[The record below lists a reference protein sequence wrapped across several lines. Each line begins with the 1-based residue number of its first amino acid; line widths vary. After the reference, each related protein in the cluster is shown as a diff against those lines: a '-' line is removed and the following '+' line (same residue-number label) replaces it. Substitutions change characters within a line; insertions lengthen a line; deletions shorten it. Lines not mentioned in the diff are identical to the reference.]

1 LVPDDRSGLHRSLVR
16 ARRAAKDAPGVRAAA
31 GEWLTFLEQE
41 AARAPTAEARAA
53 LDSHRVSAAVQLGA
67 PERAVAALEQSERDL
82 PDDPN
87 PSARLAALY
96 HEQGRLEEALAASG
110 RALAKV
116 QGTRRLRVFRDRAT
130 LLEKAGR
137 RAEAIRTLEEALA
150 YAEDLS
156 RVQVPTR
163 TRTAL
168 ENELTELR
176 SKPPPER

>member
-1 LVPDDRSGLHRSLVR
+1 
-16 ARRAAKDAPGVRAAA
+16 
-31 GEWLTFLEQE
+31 
-41 AARAPTAEARAA
+41 
-53 LDSHRVSAAVQLGA
+53 
-67 PERAVAALEQSERDL
+67 
-82 PDDPN
+82 
-87 PSARLAALY
+87 
-96 HEQGRLEEALAASG
+96 
-110 RALAKV
+110 
-116 QGTRRLRVFRDRAT
+116 VFRDRAT

-156 RVQVPTR
+156 RVQVPMR